1 MSACDIVFSRN
12 GKEQLILD
20 GHIYCINKVRDDVFY
35 WNCIKKCYKNAI
47 HYVANKTINTH
58 NHIPD
63 TELVRVR
70 KLHTKLKHKARC
82 SMDTPIQIIL
92 QCNQDILST
101 SAPYMPSKCAMRT
114 MINRTRNRELP
125 KIPSNLEDLQIPMD
139 YETIERKQFLIGH
152 YNFDGE
158 VVIIFSTEQNLRLL
172 NQTNFW
178 VMDGTFRVGSKA
190 GVHAILPFVYGF
202 MNKKTENCY
211 FIFLEILK
219 RYVLNKFLIELK
231 PQVILTV
238 FEKAAINASKRVFPD
253 ATHKCCLFH
262 LLQNIWRHIESAGL
276 AEKYIN
282 NRSFAHKIKHIS
294 ALPYLPA
301 PKIENAF
308 NLIKEEVLP
317 NDVKPEHIKK
327 VKRDRNTLKVLYK
340 KVPPT
345 FPPEIWS
352 VTDSIGCG
360 IPSTQ
365 NLIENWHMRWNT
377 LLNKKIIIF
386 LKRWME

>member
-1 MSACDIVFSRN
+1 MLQKCDVWL
-12 GKEQLILD
+12 KT
-20 GHIYCINKVRDDVFY
+20 
-35 WNCIKKCYKNAI
+35 IKREGR

-70 KLHTKLKHKARC
+70 KLHTKLKHRARC
-82 SMDTPIQIIL
+82 SMDTAIQIIQ
-92 QCNQDILST
+92 QCNQDIPST

-125 KIPSNLEDLQIPMD
+125 KIPRNLEDLQIPMD

-172 NQTNFW
+172 NQTDFW
-178 VMDGTFRVGSKA
+178 VMDGTFRCCPVLFYQMYTIHGRVGSKA
-190 GVHAILPFVYGF
+190 GVHAILPLVYGF

-282 NRSFAHKIKHIS
+282 NSSFAHKIKHIS

-308 NLIKEEVLP
+308 NLIKDEVLP
-317 NDVKPEHIKK
+317 NDVKPVIDCFSKTYISGTYKK
-327 VKRDRNTLKVLYK
+327 VKSDRNTLKVLYK

-352 VTDSIGCG
+352 VADSIECG

-365 NLIENWHMRWNT
+365 NSIESWHMRWNT
-377 LLNKKIIIF
+377 LLNRKKKF
-386 LKRWME
+386 